1 MTSLCARLYG
11 RRSAKASCRACGFGS
26 EGSGMIATYQTR
38 IVGYVGLDRT
48 AGDAALDAYGE
59 LCGRVQ
65 RKLFADAAAGGSK
78 LLLKSEYLKCYGIP
92 ARMFN
97 AVRVSLQGKV
107 ASVRESQKFGLVIF
121 SDAST
126 ARRSKLPR
134 PRSEGSWIRHIISAV
149 GW

>member
-1 MTSLCARLYG
+1 
-11 RRSAKASCRACGFGS
+11 
-26 EGSGMIATYQTR
+26 MIATYQTR
-38 IVGYVGLDRT
+38 IVGYVGLDHT

-65 RKLFADAAAGGSK
+65 RKLFADAAAGGSE

-107 ASVRESQKFGLVIF
+107 ASVRESQKVRVSDLQRRINRAKKQIAKAKKRGQLDQAHHKCRRLANFG
-121 SDAST
+121 
-126 ARRSKLPR
+126 P
-134 PRSEGSWIRHIISAV
+134 SAKV
-149 GW
+149 AKS